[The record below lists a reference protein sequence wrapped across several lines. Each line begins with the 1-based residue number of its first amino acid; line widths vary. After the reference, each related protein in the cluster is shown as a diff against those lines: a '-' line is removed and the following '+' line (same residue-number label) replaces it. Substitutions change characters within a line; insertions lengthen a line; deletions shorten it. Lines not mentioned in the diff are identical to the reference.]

1 MVDLVLFPSSYFSIL
16 KVDEDLQA
24 EYEAVKTTG
33 LFDISFFGY
42 DKWINEDILII
53 NNAPKEERNAVYR
66 GWMMKPEK
74 YEKLYQLLLEKN
86 IRLVTTP
93 KEYELMHI
101 FPNIYEALK
110 EDTAKMEI
118 YPLHTKIDIESVK
131 NRMGR
136 FMVKDYVKSVKGTD
150 FPKFFDESVT
160 QEEFDSWMK
169 VFYKY
174 RGSLLTGGICI
185 KEYLDL
191 KQYGGRTNEYR
202 VFYINHE
209 IATVSRNSAQ
219 GIYTPLPSKDLLDK
233 YKNLESIYYTVDY
246 AELEDGSWRIIEAGD
261 GAVSGLSEFQN
272 YEQYFR
278 ALYHCFSD
286 DKISDTIGSYYR
298 M

>member
-53 NNAPKEERNAVYR
+53 NNVPKEERNALYR

-150 FPKFFDESVT
+150 
-160 QEEFDSWMK
+160 
-169 VFYKY
+169 
-174 RGSLLTGGICI
+174 LT
-185 KEYLDL
+185 
-191 KQYGGRTNEYR
+191 
-202 VFYINHE
+202 
-209 IATVSRNSAQ
+209 
-219 GIYTPLPSKDLLDK
+219 
-233 YKNLESIYYTVDY
+233 
-246 AELEDGSWRIIEAGD
+246 
-261 GAVSGLSEFQN
+261 
-272 YEQYFR
+272 
-278 ALYHCFSD
+278 
-286 DKISDTIGSYYR
+286 
-298 M
+298 